1 VSAALNHILMS
12 SVAADD
18 RTRVLKHADAFGV
31 FDHHGDIVPAGLGE
45 QGLYSHGTRF
55 LSTFLIDLDGARPF
69 FLGATVRDEHAQ
81 LVTSFTNPDL
91 ERGGVILPLG
101 TIHLSMRTFLWE
113 DVLHRRI
120 DLTNYASSSL
130 DVEIT
135 FHFATDFADIF
146 AVRGMKRKARGVDLD
161 PILGGDRVV
170 LAYRGLDNIERRTV
184 VGFSAEPMALDRHSA
199 RFALTLSPGR
209 ERTLEVSIAC
219 QGEGETRSPDRP
231 AFRQAWRAAE
241 SDLERYRSRA
251 CQVRTGNE
259 RANAWCDRAVDDLHM
274 LTTSLATGPY
284 PYAGIPWF
292 NTPFGRDGILTAFEC
307 LWVRPQL
314 AKGVL
319 CYLASTQATE
329 LVPEED
335 AEPGKIL
342 HETRSG
348 EMARTGEMPFR
359 RYYGAVDATPL
370 FIMLAGEYFR
380 RTNDIELARSLWPH
394 LKAALDWIHRFG
406 DRDADRFVEY
416 QRRASDGLL
425 HQGWKDSD
433 DAIVHADGSPAKG
446 PIALAEV
453 QGYVYA
459 AWRSAALIARALGRS
474 ELAQDLEG
482 RAELFRTQFDE
493 AFWCEELGTYALAL
507 DGDKKACRVRTS
519 NAGQCLF
526 SGIALPR
533 RATQIAQT
541 LLSPESFSGWG
552 VRTLAANEV
561 RYNPMGYHTGAVWPH
576 DTALIALGLA
586 RYGHTVEAL
595 GIFSGLLSAGLSF
608 DLHRMPEL
616 FCGFPR
622 VSGEGPVRHPAAC
635 APQAWAAGSVLLL
648 LQACLGLEVDG
659 IGRRVVLTRPQV
671 PVELEEIRIHDL
683 DVGGARLDL
692 SVYWEGNDVAVRVLR
707 RENDVQVIV
716 MP

>member
-1 VSAALNHILMS
+1 
-12 SVAADD
+12 
-18 RTRVLKHADAFGV
+18 
-31 FDHHGDIVPAGLGE
+31 
-45 QGLYSHGTRF
+45 
-55 LSTFLIDLDGARPF
+55 
-69 FLGATVRDEHAQ
+69 
-81 LVTSFTNPDL
+81 
-91 ERGGVILPLG
+91 
-101 TIHLSMRTFLWE
+101 
-113 DVLHRRI
+113 
-120 DLTNYASSSL
+120 
-130 DVEIT
+130 
-135 FHFATDFADIF
+135 
-146 AVRGMKRKARGVDLD
+146 
-161 PILGGDRVV
+161 
-170 LAYRGLDNIERRTV
+170 
-184 VGFSAEPMALDRHSA
+184 
-199 RFALTLSPGR
+199 
-209 ERTLEVSIAC
+209 
-219 QGEGETRSPDRP
+219 
-231 AFRQAWRAAE
+231 
-241 SDLERYRSRA
+241 
-251 CQVRTGNE
+251 
-259 RANAWCDRAVDDLHM
+259 
-274 LTTSLATGPY
+274 
-284 PYAGIPWF
+284 
-292 NTPFGRDGILTAFEC
+292 
-307 LWVRPQL
+307 
-314 AKGVL
+314 
-319 CYLASTQATE
+319 
-329 LVPEED
+329 
-335 AEPGKIL
+335 
-342 HETRSG
+342 
-348 EMARTGEMPFR
+348 MPFR

-482 RAELFRTQFDE
+482 RAELLRARFDE

-533 RATQIAQT
+533 RATRIART

-586 RYGHTVEAL
+586 RYGHTEAAL

-622 VSGEGPVRHPAAC
+622 VSGEGPVRHPVAC

-692 SVYWEGNDVAVRVLR
+692 SVYREGNDVAVRVLR